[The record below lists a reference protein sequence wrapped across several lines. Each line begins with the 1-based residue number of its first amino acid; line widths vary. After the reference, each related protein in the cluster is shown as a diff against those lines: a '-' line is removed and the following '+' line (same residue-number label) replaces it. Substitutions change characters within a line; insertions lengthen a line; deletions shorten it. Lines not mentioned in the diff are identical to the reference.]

1 MNLFQ
6 SGDFTLH
13 SGERSALKIE
23 CDALTTADWETL
35 AAMVAARIPFR
46 FAVGVPKGGMGFA
59 RALLRHEDRR
69 RDDLPVLIVDDVLT
83 TGASMEE
90 TRASMFTGP
99 TVGVVVFARRE
110 CPDWI
115 RPIFRMW

>member
-13 SGERSALKIE
+13 SGEHSAFKIH
-23 CDALTTADWETL
+23 CDVLTPADWETL

-46 FAVGVPKGGMGFA
+46 FAVGVPKGGLPFA

-90 TRASMFTGP
+90 TRASMLNCP
-99 TVGVVVFARRE
+99 IVGVVVFARRE

-115 RPIFRMW
+115 HPICRMW